1 MLQMGDMRG
10 GSPSLGRNENH
21 IIKYKNMIK
30 LKINNYNKNLKITI
44 EILSFN
50 I

>member
-1 MLQMGDMRG
+1 MGDRG
-10 GSPSLGRNENH
+10 GRPPSLGRNENH

-30 LKINNYNKNLKITI
+30 PKINNYNKNFKITI
-44 EILSFN
+44 EISSFN

>member
-1 MLQMGDMRG
+1 MGDMRG

-30 LKINNYNKNLKITI
+30 PKINDYNKKYKITI
-44 EILSFN
+44 EISSFN